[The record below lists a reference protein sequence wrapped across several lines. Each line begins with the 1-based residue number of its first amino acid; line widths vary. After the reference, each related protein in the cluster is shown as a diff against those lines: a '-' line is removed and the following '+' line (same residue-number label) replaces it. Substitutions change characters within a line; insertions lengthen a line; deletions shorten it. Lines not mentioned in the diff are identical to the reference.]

1 MEINEVIG
9 QNLQRLRGEQ
19 QLSLGQLSERTGVS
33 KAVLSQLEN
42 GKGNPTINT
51 LWKIAQAF
59 HVSYSALLEPPRVSV
74 QKVAYEDLAMQSDDE
89 GKYRI
94 GCYYPTA
101 AERNFEVFLLELE
114 PGGCHSTTDHVEVSE
129 EFLLVK
135 EGVLEL
141 QVGEETFTLHPG
153 DSLRFDSTQFHQYKN
168 PGKKL
173 LQAYCI
179 NFYPGK

>member
-9 QNLQRLRGEQ
+9 RNLQRLREEQ
-19 QLSLGQLSERTGVS
+19 HLSLGQLSERTGVS

-42 GKGNPTINT
+42 GRGNPTINT

-59 HVSYSALLEPPRVSV
+59 HVSYSALLEPPRVAI
-74 QKVAYEDLAMQSDDE
+74 QKVACEDLAMQSDDG

-94 GCYYPTA
+94 GCYYPTDA
-101 AERNFEVFLLELE
+101 GRDFEVFLLELE
-114 PGGCHSTTDHVEVSE
+114 PGGSHQTTDHVELSE
-129 EFLLVK
+129 KFLLVK

-153 DSLRFDSTQFHQYKN
+153 DSLRFDSTRDHTYSN
-168 PGKKL
+168 PGKKRM
-173 LQAYCI
+173 QAFCI
-179 NFYPGK
+179 NFYPRK